1 MIGYRYFPA
10 VIFVCVVIAKVYP
23 LCTLVSAGP
32 ERIRLYP
39 TLCES
44 WRGDFGLFQG
54 GPLPED
60 YTPRFVLFGASGP
73 ALRVCAERRD

>member
-1 MIGYRYFPA
+1 MIGYRYFRGDFRFAWFASLPS
-10 VIFVCVVIAKVYP
+10 
-23 LCTLVSAGP
+23 LVSAGP

-44 WRGDFGLFQG
+44 WHGDFGLFQG

-60 YTPRFVLFGASGP
+60 YTPRFVLFGVGSSFA
-73 ALRVCAERRD
+73 CAERRD